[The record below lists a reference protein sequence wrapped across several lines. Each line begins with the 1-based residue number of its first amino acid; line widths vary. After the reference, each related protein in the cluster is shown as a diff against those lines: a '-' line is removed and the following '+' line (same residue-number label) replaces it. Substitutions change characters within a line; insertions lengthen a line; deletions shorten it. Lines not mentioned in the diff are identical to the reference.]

1 LLVDLQAEQSQFEAL
16 LDRIGAARINQ
27 PGVAGHW
34 SGATRVFV
42 EVDQGTRPIASWGDK
57 ARAYHAY
64 RGSQKL
70 RQRYGVEDF
79 LLLVIAPT
87 LGRRTR
93 IAEVIVEA
101 TRQHSSLAFML
112 TERLHPSTVR
122 AYLEIIA
129 QVQWDTRPMPHGLV
143 TVPNGATS
151 DGPRLRQSCVSVETV
166 YNKSRCSSVRYTE

>member
-1 LLVDLQAEQSQFEAL
+1 MPVAPDATFLLTTPA
-16 LDRIGAARINQ
+16 
-27 PGVAGHW
+27 GV
-34 SGATRVFV
+34 TRVFV

-87 LGRRTR
+87 LSRRTR

-101 TRQHSSLAFML
+101 TRQHSGLAFKL
-112 TERLHPSTVR
+112 TERLHPTTVR
-122 AYLEIIA
+122 AYGEVIA
-129 QVQWDTRPMPHGLV
+129 QVQWDRRRMPHGLV
-143 TVPNGATS
+143 TVPKLSWKGFA
-151 DGPRLRQSCVSVETV
+151 LWQSAAASQQTPP
-166 YNKSRCSSVRYTE
+166 VRPPA